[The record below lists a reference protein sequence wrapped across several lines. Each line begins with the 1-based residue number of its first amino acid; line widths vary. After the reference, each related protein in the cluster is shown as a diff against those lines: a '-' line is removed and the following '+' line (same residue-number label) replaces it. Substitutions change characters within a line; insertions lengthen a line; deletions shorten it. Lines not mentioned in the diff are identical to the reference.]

1 LSGSDATAAEIRVGW
16 EEYYALIEQLALR
29 VYRSGYAFDALL
41 CLARGGLRAGDV
53 LSRIFGKPLGVLTVS
68 SYRDD
73 AGRRRGDLR
82 IASAISAL
90 DAELAG
96 RVLLV
101 DDLADS
107 GLTLEGVVN
116 HLRQRH
122 PRISELRTAV
132 IWLKGCSEY
141 RPDFYVR
148 ELPDSP
154 WIHQPFER
162 YDDLTP
168 ARLEQEQQKDRER
181 DDGPRRSPKP

>member
-1 LSGSDATAAEIRVGW
+1 LSDPTRAVGEIRVGW
-16 EEYYALIEQLALR
+16 AEYYGLIEQLALN

-41 CLARGGLRAGDV
+41 CLARGGLRPGDV
-53 LSRIFGKPLGVLTVS
+53 LSRIFSKPLGVLSVS

-82 IASAISAL
+82 IASAISAF
-90 DAELAG
+90 DGDLAG

-107 GLTLEGVVN
+107 GLTLEGVVT
-116 HLRQRH
+116 HLRH
-122 PRISELRTAV
+122 GYPRITELRTAV
-132 IWLKGCSEY
+132 LWLKGCSEY
-141 RPDFYVR
+141 RPDYFVR

-162 YDDLTP
+162 YDSLPP
-168 ARLEQEQQKDRER
+168 AELEQQQQKDR
-181 DDGPRRSPKP
+181 

>member
-1 LSGSDATAAEIRVGW
+1 LSGSDGASGEIRVGW
-16 EEYYALIEQLALR
+16 EEYYGLIEQLALK

-41 CLARGGLRAGDV
+41 CLARGGLRPGDV
-53 LSRIFGKPLGVLTVS
+53 LSRIFSKPLGVLTVS

-73 AGRRRGDLR
+73 GGRRRSDLR

-107 GLTLEGVVN
+107 GLTLGGVVN
-116 HLRQRH
+116 HLRQGY
-122 PRISELRTAV
+122 PRITELRTAV

-141 RPDFYVR
+141 RPDFFVR

-162 YDDLTP
+162 YDNLPP
-168 ARLEQEQQKDRER
+168 ARLEQGQKNERER
-181 DDGPRRSPKP
+181 DDVPERCPKP